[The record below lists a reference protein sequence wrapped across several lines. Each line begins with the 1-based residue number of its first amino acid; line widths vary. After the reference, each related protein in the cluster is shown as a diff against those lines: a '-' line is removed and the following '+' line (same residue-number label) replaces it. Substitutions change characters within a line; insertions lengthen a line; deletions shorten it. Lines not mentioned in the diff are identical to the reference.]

1 MLNLTIYLLYKWV
14 LYFHLFSIV
23 TLCPFISTW
32 KTPVSISWKAGLVV
46 MNSLSFCLFLGMS
59 LYLHF
64 WRTVLQSVV
73 LLVGIYFFLLALW
86 IYHSTP
92 SWSTKFLLRNPLIAL
107 WGFPYMWWAI
117 FPLLFSKFSLALI
130 FNIFN
135 SCRFPFVFFILSFF
149 IFFWFLWL
157 ISNDL
162 SSICWFFLLHD
173 WVCCW
178 SLCSIFHFC
187 RCTLQ
192 LQDLFLLFYVFY
204 FFIKILILFV
214 HYFTDLYSC
223 LSVLSSIS
231 LCFCKMIILNYLS
244 GNS

>member
-1 MLNLTIYLLYKWV
+1 MHNHYSIRVCWIWLYIYFTNEFYTSI
-14 LYFHLFSIV
+14 FFSIV

-117 FPLLFSKFSLALI
+117 FPLLLSKFSLALI

-149 IFFWFLWL
+149 IFFLVPLVNFKWSVFNLL
-157 ISNDL
+157 IL
-162 SSICWFFLLHD
+162 SSAWLSLLLKSLFNFSFL
-173 WVCCW
+173 
-178 SLCSIFHFC
+178 SLYSSAPGFVSSFLCF
-187 RCTLQ
+187 
-192 LQDLFLLFYVFY
+192 LFLYQNSHFVRALFYW
-204 FFIKILILFV
+204 FV
-214 HYFTDLYSC
+214 
-223 LSVLSSIS
+223 
-231 LCFCKMIILNYLS
+231 
-244 GNS
+244 